1 MNKLI
6 RVNSEWPEVI
16 SFFELYAGKVDDMSF
31 HTLQANKSI
40 SVEKFLKLTSEAL
53 IELQNKIELLSDI
66 QLTLH
71 NLINSLIETGVFKT
85 PEYNSLNIL

>member
-6 RVNSEWPEVI
+6 HVNSEWPEEI

-31 HTLQANKSI
+31 YTLQANKAI
-40 SVEKFLKLTSEAL
+40 SVAKFLKLTSEAL
-53 IELQNKIELLSDI
+53 KELRNKNELLSDI
-66 QLTLH
+66 QLTLD
-71 NLINSLIETGVFKT
+71 NLVNALIETGVFKT